1 MAKGSDSI
9 NSLLIAF
16 LTPYKF
22 YKFAHINTRGLMN
35 KFQSSRQEARNIVP
49 ACPTCT
55 LTHQVPTTT
64 GVNPRGLCPSD
75 IWQTDVTHVPSFG
88 CLGAVHVSV
97 DTYSGMIYAS
107 AHSEET
113 SARYLTFFAGLF
125 LHGPTK
131 TC

>member
-1 MAKGSDSI
+1 MPGPLAKGNDSI
-9 NSLLIAF
+9 DFLLIAF

-88 CLGAVHVSV
+88 CLGAVLVSV
-97 DTYSGMIYAS
+97 DT
-107 AHSEET
+107 
-113 SARYLTFFAGLF
+113 F
-125 LHGPTK
+125 
-131 TC
+131 